1 MLALLFVIYAATSS
15 GVFKTTDGGA
25 SWTPANTGL
34 SGIHVFSLAI
44 DPRTPTTVY
53 AGTFG
58 NKVFKTT
65 DGGEHWLPASAGFG
79 EATDCV
85 ARAGSVLRRP

>member
-1 MLALLFVIYAATSS
+1 MLALLFVIYTATSS

-53 AGTFG
+53 
-58 NKVFKTT
+58 
-65 DGGEHWLPASAGFG
+65 
-79 EATDCV
+79 
-85 ARAGSVLRRP
+85 